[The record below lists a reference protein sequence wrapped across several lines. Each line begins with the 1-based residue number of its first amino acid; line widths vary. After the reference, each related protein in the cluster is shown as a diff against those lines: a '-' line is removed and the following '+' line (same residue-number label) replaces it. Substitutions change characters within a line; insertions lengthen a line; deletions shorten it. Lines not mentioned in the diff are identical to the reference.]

1 VTASAALTRQTHFP
15 LFDGLRG
22 LAATAV
28 FFVHAAYQFAV
39 TRPEEHEWYRFA
51 IHGDVAVPIFFA
63 ISGFLLYR
71 PFVAA
76 RVRGKPM
83 DVRKYAWRRV
93 LRIVPGYWVALALL
107 SLYFQYPEIAGVP
120 EYLWFMFFLQLY
132 DPDTAL
138 KAVGQ
143 AWTLNIEVTYYAF
156 LPVWIWLMT
165 RPKLS
170 LRNEILACVGLIG
183 FAFSWQVVTLLA
195 TDVAN
200 YTSHSATLIRI
211 LPIQFDH
218 LGAGMLLAVLSV
230 WVQEGRRLPGVELVK
245 ARPWIPWALAAGLW
259 LLACYVGRDGGRS
272 SYQYTDMQFF
282 AEHVIYT
289 PFVFLL
295 LLPAV
300 FGDDRRDWVRRFL
313 AWKPIA
319 WVGVISY
326 SFYLYHFAVIVFQA
340 RRWNEQGWGT
350 VPDGGLE
357 WFLWLVPAY
366 LVTVLVG
373 SIGFLAIEKPFMNL
387 KYRGQPRTEASAA
400 QRSAAP

>member
-1 VTASAALTRQTHFP
+1 VTAPTAPPRQTHFA

-71 PFVAA
+71 PFVSGRAKGRPMNVRAYA
-76 RVRGKPM
+76 R
-83 DVRKYAWRRV
+83 RRF
-93 LRIVPGYWVALALL
+93 LRIVPAYWVALALL
-107 SLYFQYPEIAGVP
+107 SLYFKYPEISGVP

-143 AWTLNIEVTYYAF
+143 AWTLDIEVTYYAF
-156 LPVWIWLMT
+156 LPLWVWLMT

-170 LRNEILACVGLIG
+170 LRNEALAVVGLIG
-183 FAFSWQVVTLLA
+183 LAFTWQVVTLLA

-200 YTSHSATLIRI
+200 SESNSATLIRI
-211 LPIQFDH
+211 LPVQFDH

-230 WVQEGRRLPGVELVK
+230 WVQQGKSLPGVELVRTK
-245 ARPWIPWALAAGLW
+245 PWIPWTLAAAAW

-272 SYQYTDMQFF
+272 SYHYTDFQFF

-300 FGDDRRDWVRRFL
+300 FGEERRDPIRRFL
-313 AWKPIA
+313 AWKPLA
-319 WVGVISY
+319 YVGMISY
-326 SFYLYHFAVIVFQA
+326 SFYLYHFGVLVWQA
-340 RRWNEQGWGT
+340 RRWNENGWGT
-350 VPDGGLE
+350 VPNSGFE
-357 WFLWLVPAY
+357 WANWLIFAY
-366 LVTVLVG
+366 LGTVLVG
-373 SIGFLAIEKPFMNL
+373 SISFYLVERPFMNL
-387 KYRGQPRTEASAA
+387 KYRGDSK
-400 QRSAAP
+400 AAP

>member
-1 VTASAALTRQTHFP
+1 MTATAAQTRQTHFP

-28 FFVHAAYQFAV
+28 FMVHAAYQFAV

-71 PFVAA
+71 PFVAG
-76 RVRGKPM
+76 RVRGKPI
-83 DVRKYAWRRV
+83 RFGQYAWRRV

-107 SLYFQYPEIAGVP
+107 TLYFQFPEVQSVP

-143 AWTLNIEVTYYAF
+143 AWTLNIEVTYYMF
-156 LPVWIWLMT
+156 LPLWVWLMT
-165 RPKLS
+165 RRRTTLQAEA
-170 LRNEILACVGLIG
+170 LWCVGLMALA
-183 FAFSWQVVTLLA
+183 FAWQVVTLLL

-200 YTSHSATLIRI
+200 TESSSVTLIRI

-230 WVQEGRRLPGVELVK
+230 WVQEGKRLPGVETVIR
-245 ARPWIPWALAAGLW
+245 RPWIPWGLALATW
-259 LLACYVGRDGGRS
+259 LLACYAGRDGGRS
-272 SYQYTDMQFF
+272 SYHYTDFQFF
-282 AEHVIYT
+282 IEHVIYT

-313 AWKPIA
+313 AWRPIA
-319 WVGVISY
+319 YVGMISY
-326 SFYLYHFAVIVFQA
+326 SFYLYHFAVLVWQA
-340 RRWNEQGWGT
+340 RHWHDSGWGT
-350 VPDGGLE
+350 VPDSGFE
-357 WFLWLVPAY
+357 WLTWLSVGY
-366 LVTVLVG
+366 LGTVVVG
-373 SIGFLAIEKPFMNL
+373 ALGFHLIEKPFMNL
-387 KYRGQPRTEASAA
+387 KYRGGPRTQAQAA
-400 QRSAAP
+400 HARAAP

>member
-1 VTASAALTRQTHFP
+1 MTATAGLTRQTHFP

-39 TRPEEHEWYRFA
+39 TRPGEHEWYRFA

-76 RVRGKPM
+76 RVKGKTFS
-83 DVRKYAWRRV
+83 VRKYAWRRF

-107 SLYFQYPEIAGVP
+107 TLYFQFDEVGSVA
-120 EYLWFMFFLQLY
+120 EYLWYMLFLQLY

-143 AWTLNIEVTYYAF
+143 AWTLNIEVTFYAF
-156 LPVWIWLMT
+156 LPFWVWLMT

-170 LRNEILACVGLIG
+170 LRGELLACLGLIG
-183 FAFSWQVVTLLA
+183 FAFGWQVVTLLA

-200 YTSHSATLIRI
+200 YTSSSATLIRI

-230 WVQEGRRLPGVELVK
+230 WVQEGNRLPGVDTVIR
-245 ARPWIPWALAAGLW
+245 RPWIPWGLALGLW
-259 LLACYVGRDGGRS
+259 LIACYAGRDGGRS

-289 PFVFLL
+289 PLVFLL

-326 SFYLYHFAVIVFQA
+326 SFYLYHFAVIVWQA
-340 RRWNEQGWGT
+340 RHWNANGWGS
-350 VPDGGLE
+350 VPDNGFE
-357 WFLWLVPAY
+357 WMTWLVISY
-366 LVTVLVG
+366 LGTVLVG
-373 SIGFLAIEKPFMNL
+373 SIGFLLIEKPFMNL
-387 KYRGQPRTEASAA
+387 KYRDRRSRAAGGQQA
-400 QRSAAP
+400 